1 MRASTRFFW
10 GVFTSFVLIVFPEV
24 IFRIFITEQ
33 ELLPMGVDYLRILGV
48 SQLFMCMEI
57 TSAGAFQGIGKPLP
71 PTVVGIAGNAARI
84 PMAIALS
91 ATALG
96 LNGIWWSIS
105 ISSIVK
111 GLIVPVWFILLL
123 RGFLKRMESPAVAKT

>member
-1 MRASTRFFW
+1 MGLMAGW

-57 TSAGAFQGIGKPLP
+57 TSAGAFQ
-71 PTVVGIAGNAARI
+71 
-84 PMAIALS
+84 
-91 ATALG
+91 
-96 LNGIWWSIS
+96 
-105 ISSIVK
+105 
-111 GLIVPVWFILLL
+111 
-123 RGFLKRMESPAVAKT
+123 AVSYTHLQIH